1 MNYRALGNTGIV
13 VSRICFGTL
22 TISPLQR
29 NLSLK
34 EGCRVL
40 DRAVDQGINFIDT
53 ADLYRT
59 YPYIR
64 EALKR
69 KPDLIV
75 STKSYAYDK
84 KTAQETLTRALKETG
99 RDYVDLFLLH
109 EQEGPLT
116 LKGHE
121 EALQFFLRQKEKG
134 FIRAVGI
141 STHFV
146 AAVKAAAKI
155 SEIDVIHPILN
166 FRGMG
171 IVDGTLTEMEQAVAT
186 AYKAGKG
193 IYVMKALGGG
203 HLLKNF
209 EKALD
214 YILDFPYTHSIAL
227 GMQRPEEVD
236 ANVEYFA
243 KREISEQLR
252 RQLKQYKRELIV
264 EYWCQ
269 GCGNCI
275 QRCNQSALHLKDGK
289 AKVDQDKCVLC
300 GYCGTVCKELAI
312 KVI

>member
-134 FIRAVGI
+134 LIRAVGI

-243 KREISEQLR
+243 KRDISEQLR

>member
-134 FIRAVGI
+134 LIRAVGI

>member
-243 KREISEQLR
+243 KRDISEQLR

>member
-134 FIRAVGI
+134 LIRAVGI

-243 KREISEQLR
+243 KRDISEQLR

-289 AKVDQDKCVLC
+289 AMVDQDKCVLC

>member
-134 FIRAVGI
+134 LIRAVGI

-227 GMQRPEEVD
+227 GMQRLEEVD

-289 AKVDQDKCVLC
+289 AMVDQDKCVLC

>member
-134 FIRAVGI
+134 LIRAVGI

-289 AKVDQDKCVLC
+289 AMVDQDKCVLC